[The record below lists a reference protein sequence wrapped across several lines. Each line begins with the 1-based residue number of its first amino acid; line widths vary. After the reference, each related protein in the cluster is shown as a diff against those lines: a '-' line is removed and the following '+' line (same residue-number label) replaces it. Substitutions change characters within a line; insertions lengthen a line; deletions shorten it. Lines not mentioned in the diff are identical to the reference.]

1 MKNCR
6 QIRKKLVRKG
16 NYLLTWTLKATVLVE
31 VKMWIEQTLLYRLEE
46 VMGEDLPAKVV
57 VLALASVSSGWSM
70 IMMVMVMVVDGKNP
84 GKPPTRR
91 LCRSSGQNLALE
103 SASGNWCRWRSV
115 YQSTSIILLLLRDNS
130 SKYTM
135 QGSTREKVYN
145 EEKVGHRPSWSFG
158 SKYNWILRPSDQR
171 SASSLPPGSPSSQTV
186 HRTLLLEE
194 TGCRQSGTV
203 EHENKLEVNFY
214 STTQHTAY
222 KAENWIYKCVTRYNQ
237 AHHSHEMII

>member
-57 VLALASVSSGWSM
+57 VLALASASSGWST
-70 IMMVMVMVVDGKNP
+70 IMMVMVVDGKNP

-103 SASGNWCRWRSV
+103 FASGN
-115 YQSTSIILLLLRDNS
+115 
-130 SKYTM
+130 
-135 QGSTREKVYN
+135 
-145 EEKVGHRPSWSFG
+145 
-158 SKYNWILRPSDQR
+158 
-171 SASSLPPGSPSSQTV
+171 
-186 HRTLLLEE
+186 
-194 TGCRQSGTV
+194 
-203 EHENKLEVNFY
+203 
-214 STTQHTAY
+214 
-222 KAENWIYKCVTRYNQ
+222 
-237 AHHSHEMII
+237 